1 MNNELKIQL
10 QDFKK
15 QYKNYKKYISETDWN
30 KELDIAES
38 YETESSIV
46 ENMMKDLKKFT
57 KENETSLHLKS
68 VQEFFKFCTGVV
80 DIHIKRIDK
89 YLKKNDW
96 GTKYKEDK
104 EEIVLKI
111 NALEK
116 EGIDETNKEHYED
129 LKKVVS
135 DLESEKRK
143 EIKFQNNLFTQKTKI
158 RVEKLNLNI
167 DSENTTMSPKLFY
180 GDKKAAL
187 IMKDYLYSKDAF
199 LRERTDLLKINWESP
214 NPATSKEMYIN
225 MKAKDIPPYDEKK
238 HFFEQPVSTIQFWA
252 EEVKKIKEGINI
264 NGYHLSPFLYFAAN
278 YGSIPQG
285 SGATKK
291 VAPALL
297 RDNEYYFDESLKNAV
312 EKGYE
317 AILMYG
323 TRRFGK
329 TGLEA
334 LYLAQGLLAITNCS
348 ANLNGF
354 SGKDLNEV
362 KTYLYTIFTNLPP
375 ALRPNINVNS
385 PKEFKLGI
393 KESAQSHYNMAKLDI
408 LNLEGTKTG
417 GQKPAGGTPDRI
429 LFDEA
434 LNEDEYVVTE
444 KGFNKISDVVI
455 GDEIYDH
462 TGKTTTVLDKIDV
475 GEKQL
480 YKVELRNG
488 VSIEACGDHLWEV
501 RDKFNKGKVF
511 VKTTEE
517 LLKNFK
523 VYGGRSKY
531 SIRKTK
537 PVDFKRKEVT
547 IDPYFLGLFL
557 GDGLKKEPSIV
568 SIDDH
573 IIDYVE
579 KYSEKLGLRFLK
591 KLKKDGD
598 RKTPT
603 YVASIRKVKGRNNI
617 LIDRFREYGI
627 YNNKRIPKEYLFNSI
642 DVRLEVLRG
651 FMDTDGS
658 INKNSVCSIVQVK
671 KDLFEDLRILI
682 ESLGISAKC
691 SERVIKGKVYYEAI
705 FNTDLKVFR
714 LPRKLKKQRESLSD
728 KGQHNKDWVSIENIE
743 PTRVNQAYCIKVDNK
758 DKLFLTTMFTV
769 THNCAK
775 GDILTPYL
783 ALRPA
788 LAGGEDGKPRAT
800 VIMSGT
806 SGDSVLSKPAEKL
819 LKNTEA
825 YGVLPMD
832 YDLLEKIADPEYYT
846 WTHKKFATFVP
857 TQMSLFIP
865 KKKTNL
871 KEFLKSDIDELSK
884 IDMYETDWKKGKE
897 FFDERRKNTKSDYKA
912 HASEI
917 SSHPMDTDDVYLSGD
932 KNQFDAI
939 SMKRHK
945 SYLIDNA
952 QTGTKTRFYLDTD
965 GKVKTS
971 LTNDPIVETYPF
983 SGRSISAP
991 ALVFEKV
998 EDGAKPPFGLYVI
1011 GIDDV
1016 KHDKTSGD
1024 SVLSL
1029 TVYKRGI
1036 ELSEWSD
1043 RVVCTLATRPEKK
1056 KYAYKEFYCIMK
1068 HYNAIVFIESDDEGF
1083 KDYIETRH
1091 KTDAIIHLAESV
1103 DFSRSLGFSHNKNRP
1118 VGFSTAGNNVRRL
1131 NARVLAYTQEVLDE
1145 ESGMEGHTR
1154 INDTMLLEEMINNK
1168 PDSNADRLRSFGLSL
1183 IYAEYLDKENMYI
1196 SKRRYRERGDDEPR
1210 KQVKMNRGLTS
1221 GFKGMKRNP
1230 W

>member
-30 KELDIAES
+30 KELDIAGS

-317 AILMYG
+317 AILMFG

-334 LYLAQGLLAITNCS
+334 LYLAQGLLSITNCS

-429 LFDEA
+429 LFDE
-434 LNEDEYVVTE
+434 
-444 KGFNKISDVVI
+444 I
-455 GDEIYDH
+455 
-462 TGKTTTVLDKIDV
+462 
-475 GEKQL
+475 
-480 YKVELRNG
+480 
-488 VSIEACGDHLWEV
+488 
-501 RDKFNKGKVF
+501 
-511 VKTTEE
+511 
-517 LLKNFK
+517 
-523 VYGGRSKY
+523 
-531 SIRKTK
+531 
-537 PVDFKRKEVT
+537 
-547 IDPYFLGLFL
+547 
-557 GDGLKKEPSIV
+557 
-568 SIDDH
+568 
-573 IIDYVE
+573 
-579 KYSEKLGLRFLK
+579 
-591 KLKKDGD
+591 
-598 RKTPT
+598 
-603 YVASIRKVKGRNNI
+603 
-617 LIDRFREYGI
+617 
-627 YNNKRIPKEYLFNSI
+627 
-642 DVRLEVLRG
+642 
-651 FMDTDGS
+651 
-658 INKNSVCSIVQVK
+658 
-671 KDLFEDLRILI
+671 
-682 ESLGISAKC
+682 
-691 SERVIKGKVYYEAI
+691 
-705 FNTDLKVFR
+705 
-714 LPRKLKKQRESLSD
+714 
-728 KGQHNKDWVSIENIE
+728 
-743 PTRVNQAYCIKVDNK
+743 
-758 DKLFLTTMFTV
+758 
-769 THNCAK
+769 AK

-806 SGDSVLSKPAEKL
+806 SGDSALSKPAEKL

-825 YGVLPMD
+825 YGILPMD

-983 SGRSISAP
+983 SGGSISAP

-1118 VGFSTAGNNVRRL
+1118 IGFSTAGNNVRRL